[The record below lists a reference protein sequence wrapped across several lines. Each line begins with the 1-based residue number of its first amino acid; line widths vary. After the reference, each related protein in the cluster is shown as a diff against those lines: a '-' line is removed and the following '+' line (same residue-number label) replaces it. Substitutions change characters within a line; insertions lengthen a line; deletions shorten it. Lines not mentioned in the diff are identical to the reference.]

1 MDDQGFEF
9 VAHDQDGYRLIRTVL
24 PATATTQSL
33 SVVIDRY
40 LAMWDT
46 DLPIYIVND
55 ATRLAGIESDVA
67 EVLLAILKRNLLDS
81 RFRASSWYTG
91 DNPVLTVMASNMKIQ
106 HDKNLNCMP
115 HKANSI
121 GRIDGMA
128 ALIMAIG
135 RWTAAMSE
143 SQPGMFL
150 I

>member
-55 ATRLAGIESDVA
+55 AHQPVPVDLTARLSGPGGVELAKVERSLTLPSDCMTMEIERLRLTPDRPGDYRLALSLHSTEQKLIEH
-67 EVLLAILKRNLLDS
+67 EYAIVVK
-81 RFRASSWYTG
+81 
-91 DNPVLTVMASNMKIQ
+91 
-106 HDKNLNCMP
+106 
-115 HKANSI
+115 
-121 GRIDGMA
+121 
-128 ALIMAIG
+128 
-135 RWTAAMSE
+135 
-143 SQPGMFL
+143 
-150 I
+150 